1 MNIHELIARIDPG
14 IYEHLK
20 TAVETGRWQN
30 GAALSEHQ
38 RALCLQAVIAYD
50 LEHKPEHERVGH
62 IAMPVGACGREKP
75 SVKETG
81 SGSWDKNTTDVYRP
95 VKLPDTDG

>member
-30 GAALSEHQ
+30 GATLSEEQ

-50 LEHKPEHERVGH
+50 LEHKPEHERVGY
-62 IAMPVGACGREKP
+62 IAMPTGACGSEKFAP
-75 SVKETG
+75 DGIKAG
-81 SGSWDKNTTDVYRP
+81 AGYDYRP
-95 VKLPDTDG
+95 VKLPESDA

>member
-14 IYEHLK
+14 IYDHLK

-30 GAALSEHQ
+30 GAALSEEQ

-50 LEHKPEHERVGH
+50 LEHKPVHERVGYV
-62 IAMPVGACGREKP
+62 AMPTGACGREKP
-75 SVKETG
+75 APDG
-81 SGSWDKNTTDVYRP
+81 INAGAGDDYRP
-95 VKLPDTDG
+95 VKLPESDA

>member
-1 MNIHELIARIDPG
+1 MNIHELIARIYPG

-30 GAALSEHQ
+30 GVQLSEEQ

-50 LEHKPEHERVGH
+50 LKHKPEHERVGYVT
-62 IAMPVGACGREKP
+62 MPKGLCAREKP
-75 SVKETG
+75 V
-81 SGSWDKNTTDVYRP
+81 SGGASSGRGEEYRP
-95 VKLPDTDG
+95 IKLPPAEA